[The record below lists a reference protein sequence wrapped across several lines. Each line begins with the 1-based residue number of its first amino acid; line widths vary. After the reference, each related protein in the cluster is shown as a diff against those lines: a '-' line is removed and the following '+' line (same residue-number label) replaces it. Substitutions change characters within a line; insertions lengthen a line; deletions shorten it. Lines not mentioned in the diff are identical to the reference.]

1 MSQNLALYTCGH
13 IIPDSDSVCSAIS
26 LAYLLNKIGRAA
38 TPARQGELNPET
50 KFILDKFGFEA
61 PVLKTS
67 FAGDEL
73 FITDYSDIA
82 QAPQDLDKTTVVG
95 IVDHHKLGDIT
106 TSAPLECWIRPVGC
120 TNTIVKEMY
129 DYHKVEIPANIAA
142 IMMCAIL
149 SDTVIF
155 KSPTCTALDI
165 QVVKELSKICGIE
178 DFGALGMEMFKVKS
192 EVEGTPVRDLVMRDY
207 KNFDMHGFK
216 VGVGQLEVVD
226 GSVFDKIKDD
236 LMADIKK
243 VKDEQNLHTVALLL
257 TDIMKE
263 GSEVLVVSND
273 TSIFE
278 KAFNCKLEDG
288 KVWLDGCLSRKKQ
301 IIPFLEPAFA

>member
-1 MSQNLALYTCGH
+1 MALYTCGH

-61 PVLKTS
+61 PIIKTS

-73 FITDYSDIA
+73 YITDYSDLA
-82 QAPQDLDKTTVVG
+82 QAPQDMDKTTVVG

-106 TSAPLECWIRPVGC
+106 TSTPLECWIRPVGC

-129 DYHKVEIPANIAA
+129 DYHKVEIPKNIAS
-142 IMMCAIL
+142 IMLCAIL

-192 EVEGTPVRDLVMRDY
+192 EVEGTPIRELVMRDY
-207 KNFDMHGFK
+207 KNFDMHGSK

-226 GSVFDKIKDD
+226 GSVFDKIKDE
-236 LMADIKK
+236 LMEDIKK

-263 GSEVLVVSND
+263 GSEILVSSDD

-301 IIPFLEPAFA
+301 IIPFLEPAFL

>member
-1 MSQNLALYTCGH
+1 MALYTCGH

-82 QAPQDLDKTTVVG
+82 QAPQYLDKTTVVG

-155 KSPTCTALDI
+155 KSPTCTPLDI

-192 EVEGTPVRDLVMRDY
+192 EVEGTPIRELVMRDY
-207 KNFDMHGFK
+207 KNFDMHGSK

-236 LMADIKK
+236 LMEDIKK

>member
-1 MSQNLALYTCGH
+1 MALYTCGH

-61 PVLKTS
+61 PIIKTS

-73 FITDYSDIA
+73 FITDYSDLA
-82 QAPQDLDKTTVVG
+82 QAPQDMDQTTVVG

-106 TSAPLECWIRPVGC
+106 TSTPLECWIRPVGC

-192 EVEGTPVRDLVMRDY
+192 EVEGTPIRELVMRDY

-236 LMADIKK
+236 LMEDIKK

-263 GSEVLVVSND
+263 GSEILVISDD

-278 KAFNCKLEDG
+278 KAFNCKLENG

>member
-1 MSQNLALYTCGH
+1 MALYTCGH

-129 DYHKVEIPANIAA
+129 DYHKVEIPKNIAS
-142 IMMCAIL
+142 IMLCAIL

-165 QVVKELSKICGIE
+165 QVVRELAKIAGIE

-192 EVEGTPVRDLVMRDY
+192 EVEGTPIRELVMRDY
-207 KNFDMHGFK
+207 KNFDMHGQK

-226 GSVFDKIKDD
+226 GSVFDKIKDE
-236 LMADIKK
+236 LMEDIKK

-263 GSEVLVVSND
+263 GSEILVSSDD

-301 IIPFLEPAFA
+301 IIPFLEPAFL

>member
-1 MSQNLALYTCGH
+1 MALYTCGH
-13 IIPDSDSVCSAIS
+13 IIPDSDSICSAIALS
-26 LAYLLNKIGRAA
+26 HLLNEIGRPAI
-38 TPARQGELNPET
+38 PARQGEANPET
-50 KFILDKFGFEA
+50 KFILDKFGFDLPEI
-61 PVLKTS
+61 KTS
-67 FAGDEL
+67 FAGHEL

-82 QAPQDLDKTTVVG
+82 QAPKDLDKTTIVG

-129 DYHKVEIPANIAA
+129 DYHKVEIPKNIAA

-155 KSPTCTALDI
+155 KSPTCTPLDI
-165 QVVKELSKICGIE
+165 QVVRELARIAEIE
-178 DFGALGMEMFKVKS
+178 DYGSLGMEMFKVKS
-192 EVEGTPVRDLVMRDY
+192 EVVGTPIRELVMRDY
-207 KNFDMHGFK
+207 KNFDMHGNK

-226 GSVFDKIKDD
+226 GSVFDAIKDE

-243 VKDEQNLHTVALLL
+243 VKEEENLHTVALLL

-263 GSEVLVVSND
+263 GSEVLVTSED

-278 KAFNCKLEDG
+278 KAFNCKLENG

>member
-1 MSQNLALYTCGH
+1 MALYTCGH
-13 IIPDSDSVCSAIS
+13 IIPDSDSICSAIS
-26 LAYLLNKIGRAA
+26 LSYLLNKIGRPA

-50 KFILDKFGFEA
+50 KYILDRFGFEA

-73 FITDYSDIA
+73 FITDYSDLEL
-82 QAPQDLDKTTVVG
+82 APEELDKTIIVG
-95 IVDHHKLGDIT
+95 IVDHHKLGGIT
-106 TSAPLECWIRPVGC
+106 TSTPLECWIRPVGC

-129 DYHKVEIPANIAA
+129 DFHKVEIPKDIAG

-155 KSPTCTALDI
+155 KSPTCTDTDI
-165 QVVKELSKICGIE
+165 KAVRELAKICEIE
-178 DFGALGMEMFKVKS
+178 DFGAVGMEMFKVKS
-192 EVEGTPVRDLVMRDY
+192 QVAGTPVRDLVMRDY
-207 KNFDMHGFK
+207 KNFDMHGTK

-226 GSVFDKIKDD
+226 GSVFDDIKDE

-243 VKDEQNLHTVALLL
+243 VKEENNLHTVALLL
-257 TDIMKE
+257 TDIIKE
-263 GSEVLVVSND
+263 GSEVLVASDDISV
-273 TSIFE
+273 FE
-278 KAFNCKLEDG
+278 KAFNCKLEDN

>member
-1 MSQNLALYTCGH
+1 MALYTCGH

-236 LMADIKK
+236 LMEDIKK

-278 KAFNCKLEDG
+278 KAFNCKLENG
-288 KVWLDGCLSRKKQ
+288 KVWIDGCLSRKKQ

>member
-1 MSQNLALYTCGH
+1 MALYTCGH

-236 LMADIKK
+236 LMEDIKK

-263 GSEVLVVSND
+263 GSEILVTSDD

-278 KAFNCKLEDG
+278 KAFNCKLENG

>member
-1 MSQNLALYTCGH
+1 MALYTCGH

-61 PVLKTS
+61 PIIKTS

-73 FITDYSDIA
+73 FITDYSDLA
-82 QAPQDLDKTTVVG
+82 QAPQDMDKTTVVG

-106 TSAPLECWIRPVGC
+106 TSTPLECWIRPVGC

-129 DYHKVEIPANIAA
+129 DYHKVEIPKNIAS
-142 IMMCAIL
+142 IMLCAIL

-165 QVVKELSKICGIE
+165 QVVRELAKIAGIE

-192 EVEGTPVRDLVMRDY
+192 EVEGTPIRELVMRDY

-226 GSVFDKIKDD
+226 GSVFDKIKDE

-263 GSEVLVVSND
+263 GSEVLVTSDD

>member
-1 MSQNLALYTCGH
+1 MALYTCGH
-13 IIPDSDSVCSAIS
+13 IIPDSDSICSAIA
-26 LAYLLNKIGRAA
+26 LAHLLNEIGRPAI
-38 TPARQGELNPET
+38 PARQGEANPET
-50 KFILDKFGFEA
+50 KFILDKFGFELPEIKA
-61 PVLKTS
+61 S
-67 FAGDEL
+67 FAGHEL

-82 QAPQDLDKTTVVG
+82 QAPKDLDKTTIVG

-129 DYHKVEIPANIAA
+129 DYHKVEIPKNIAA

-155 KSPTCTALDI
+155 KSPTCTPLDI
-165 QVVKELSKICGIE
+165 QVVRELARIAEIE
-178 DFGALGMEMFKVKS
+178 DYGALGMEMFKVKS
-192 EVEGTPVRDLVMRDY
+192 EVIGTPIRDLVMRDY
-207 KNFDMHGFK
+207 KNFDMHGNK

-226 GSVFDKIKDD
+226 GSVFDAIKDD

-243 VKDEQNLHTVALLL
+243 VKEEENLHTVALLL

-263 GSEVLVVSND
+263 GSEVLVTSED

-278 KAFNCKLEDG
+278 KAFNCKLENG

>member
-1 MSQNLALYTCGH
+1 MALYTCGH

-26 LAYLLNKIGRAA
+26 LAYLLNKIGREA

-236 LMADIKK
+236 LMEDIKK

-301 IIPFLEPAFA
+301 IIPFLEPEFA

>member
-1 MSQNLALYTCGH
+1 MALYTCGH

-129 DYHKVEIPANIAA
+129 DYHKVEIPKNIAS
-142 IMMCAIL
+142 IMLCAIL

-165 QVVKELSKICGIE
+165 QVVRELAKIAGIE

-192 EVEGTPVRDLVMRDY
+192 EVEGTPIRELVMRDY
-207 KNFDMHGFK
+207 KNFDMHGQK

-226 GSVFDKIKDD
+226 GSVFDKIKDE
-236 LMADIKK
+236 LMEDIKK

-263 GSEVLVVSND
+263 GSEILVSSDD

>member
-1 MSQNLALYTCGH
+1 MALYTCGH

-61 PVLKTS
+61 PIIKTS

-73 FITDYSDIA
+73 FITDYSDLA
-82 QAPQDLDKTTVVG
+82 QAPQDMDKATVVG
-95 IVDHHKLGDIT
+95 IVVHHKLGDIT
-106 TSAPLECWIRPVGC
+106 TSTPLECWIRPVGC

-129 DYHKVEIPANIAA
+129 DYHKVEIPKNIAS
-142 IMMCAIL
+142 IMLCAIL

-165 QVVKELSKICGIE
+165 QVVRELAKIAGIE

-192 EVEGTPVRDLVMRDY
+192 EVEGTPIRELVMRDY

-226 GSVFDKIKDD
+226 GSVFDKIKDE
-236 LMADIKK
+236 LMEDIKK

-263 GSEVLVVSND
+263 GSEILVSSDD

>member
-1 MSQNLALYTCGH
+1 MALYTCGH

-207 KNFDMHGFK
+207 KNFDMHGSK

-236 LMADIKK
+236 LMEDIKK

-263 GSEVLVVSND
+263 GSEILVTSDD

-278 KAFNCKLEDG
+278 KAFNCKLENG

>member
-1 MSQNLALYTCGH
+1 MALYTCGH

-106 TSAPLECWIRPVGC
+106 TSAPLECWIRSVGC

-192 EVEGTPVRDLVMRDY
+192 EVEGTPIRELVMRDY
-207 KNFDMHGFK
+207 KNFDMHGSK

-226 GSVFDKIKDD
+226 GSVFDKIKDE
-236 LMADIKK
+236 LMEDIKK

-263 GSEVLVVSND
+263 GSEILVTSDD

>member
-1 MSQNLALYTCGH
+1 MALYTCGH

-192 EVEGTPVRDLVMRDY
+192 EVEGTPIRELVMRDY

-236 LMADIKK
+236 LMEDIKK
-243 VKDEQNLHTVALLL
+243 VKDEQNLHTIALLL

-301 IIPFLEPAFA
+301 IISFLEPAFA

>member
-1 MSQNLALYTCGH
+1 MALYTCGH

-61 PVLKTS
+61 PIIKTS

-73 FITDYSDIA
+73 FITDYSDLA
-82 QAPQDLDKTTVVG
+82 QAPQDMDKTTVVG

-106 TSAPLECWIRPVGC
+106 TSTPLECWIRPVGC

-165 QVVKELSKICGIE
+165 QVVRELAKIAGIE

-192 EVEGTPVRDLVMRDY
+192 EVEGTPIRELVMRDY

-226 GSVFDKIKDD
+226 GSVFDKIKDE
-236 LMADIKK
+236 LMEDIKK

-263 GSEVLVVSND
+263 GSEILVSSDD

-301 IIPFLEPAFA
+301 IIPFLEPAFL

>member
-1 MSQNLALYTCGH
+1 MALYTCGH

-61 PVLKTS
+61 PIIKTS

-73 FITDYSDIA
+73 FITDYSDLA
-82 QAPQDLDKTTVVG
+82 QAPQDMDKTTVVG

-106 TSAPLECWIRPVGC
+106 TSTPLECWIRPVGC

-129 DYHKVEIPANIAA
+129 DYHKVEIPANIAS
-142 IMMCAIL
+142 IMLCAIL

-165 QVVKELSKICGIE
+165 QVVRELAKIAGIE

-192 EVEGTPVRDLVMRDY
+192 EVEGTPIRELVMRDY

-226 GSVFDKIKDD
+226 GSVFDKIKDE
-236 LMADIKK
+236 LMEDIKK

-263 GSEVLVVSND
+263 GSEILVTSDD

-278 KAFNCKLEDG
+278 KAFNCKLENG

>member
-1 MSQNLALYTCGH
+1 MALYTCGH

-26 LAYLLNKIGRAA
+26 LAYLLNKIGREA

-155 KSPTCTALDI
+155 KSPTCTPLDI

-192 EVEGTPVRDLVMRDY
+192 EVEGTPIRELVMRDY
-207 KNFDMHGFK
+207 KNFDMHGQK

-236 LMADIKK
+236 LMEDIKK

>member
-1 MSQNLALYTCGH
+1 MALYTCGH

-192 EVEGTPVRDLVMRDY
+192 EVEGTPFRDLVMRDY

-226 GSVFDKIKDD
+226 GSVFDKIKDE

-263 GSEVLVVSND
+263 GSEILVTSDD

-278 KAFNCKLEDG
+278 KAFNCKLENG

>member
-1 MSQNLALYTCGH
+1 MALYTCGH

-61 PVLKTS
+61 PIIKTS

-73 FITDYSDIA
+73 FITDYSDLA
-82 QAPQDLDKTTVVG
+82 QAPQDMDKTTVVG

-236 LMADIKK
+236 LMEDIKK
-243 VKDEQNLHTVALLL
+243 VKDEQNLHTIALLL

-278 KAFNCKLEDG
+278 KAFNCKLENG

>member
-1 MSQNLALYTCGH
+1 MALYTCGH

-61 PVLKTS
+61 PELKTS

-155 KSPTCTALDI
+155 KSPTCTPLDI

-192 EVEGTPVRDLVMRDY
+192 EVEGTPIRDLVMRDY
-207 KNFDMHGFK
+207 KNFDMHGSK

-236 LMADIKK
+236 LMTDIKK

-263 GSEVLVVSND
+263 GSEVLVASND

>member
-1 MSQNLALYTCGH
+1 MALYTCGH
-13 IIPDSDSVCSAIS
+13 NIPDSDSICSAIS
-26 LAYLLNKIGRAA
+26 LSYLLNKIGRPA

-50 KFILDKFGFEA
+50 KYILEKFGFEA

-82 QAPQDLDKTTVVG
+82 QAPLELDKTTIVG

-129 DYHKVEIPANIAA
+129 DFHKVEIPKNIAG

-155 KSPTCTALDI
+155 KSPTCTDTDI
-165 QVVKELSKICGIE
+165 KAVRELAKICEIE
-178 DFGALGMEMFKVKS
+178 DFGAVGMEMFKVKS
-192 EVEGTPVRDLVMRDY
+192 QVAGTPIRELVMRDY
-207 KNFDMHGFK
+207 KNFDMHGTK

-226 GSVFDKIKDD
+226 GSVFDDIKDE

-243 VKDEQNLHTVALLL
+243 VKEENNLHTVALLL
-257 TDIMKE
+257 TDIIKE
-263 GSEVLVVSND
+263 GSEVLVASDDISV
-273 TSIFE
+273 FE
-278 KAFNCKLEDG
+278 KAFNCKLEDN

>member
-1 MSQNLALYTCGH
+1 MALYTCGH

-38 TPARQGELNPET
+38 IPARQGELNPET

-236 LMADIKK
+236 LMEDIKK

-263 GSEVLVVSND
+263 GSEILVSSDD

-301 IIPFLEPAFA
+301 IIPPLTKAVQN

>member
-1 MSQNLALYTCGH
+1 MALYTCGH

-61 PVLKTS
+61 PIIKTS

-73 FITDYSDIA
+73 FITDYSDLA
-82 QAPQDLDKTTVVG
+82 QAPQDMDKTTVVG

-236 LMADIKK
+236 LMEDIKK

>member
-1 MSQNLALYTCGH
+1 MALYTCGH

-192 EVEGTPVRDLVMRDY
+192 EVEGTPIRELVMRDY

-236 LMADIKK
+236 LMEDIKK

>member
-1 MSQNLALYTCGH
+1 MALYTCGH

-236 LMADIKK
+236 LMEDIKK
-243 VKDEQNLHTVALLL
+243 VKDEQNLHTIALLL

-263 GSEVLVVSND
+263 GSEVLVASND

-278 KAFNCKLEDG
+278 KAFNCKLENG

>member
-1 MSQNLALYTCGH
+1 MALYTCGH

-26 LAYLLNKIGRAA
+26 LAYLLNKIGREA

-236 LMADIKK
+236 LMEDIKK